1 MSYQP
6 KSKGI
11 FDSLLNAVTTRD
23 EKAAVEAARQQ
34 VAEMEK
40 QLDAAELRAA
50 AAEKKAADLQAQLT
64 KAQTE
69 SQAAL
74 AKVQAELQTARAT
87 IASVQQR
94 AMAAEAK
101 VKAFENEKALTAQQ
115 AAALEAA
122 KAQVLATHTLTSE
135 ETLSHLS
142 LKYYGHA
149 TEPYWRI
156 IYEANKDVIGPNP
169 NKVRGGLVLT
179 IPVLPDEMKK

>member
-1 MSYQP
+1 MSNQP

-11 FDSLLNAVTTRD
+11 FDQLLNAVTTRD

-40 QLDAAELRAA
+40 QLDAVEARAM

-64 KAQTE
+64 KAQAD

-74 AKVQAELQTARAT
+74 AKTQAELQGARAT
-87 IASVQQR
+87 IAQVQQR

-101 VKAFENEKALTAQQ
+101 VKAFEDQKALTAQQ
-115 AAALEAA
+115 TAALEAA
-122 KAQVLATHTLTSE
+122 KAQILATHTLTSE

-149 TEPYWRI
+149 TKPYWTI

-169 NKVRGGLVLT
+169 NKVHAGLVLN
-179 IPVLPDEMKK
+179 IPVLPDSMKK